1 MHHSLCR
8 APRSKPFEI
17 AARTIPAVASGR
29 KVRLSPPWSVKLY
42 ISFSTTSVNSPIAR
56 LKSSVCSTMGTR
68 ISS

>member
-1 MHHSLCR
+1 MPL
-8 APRSKPFEI
+8 EI

-29 KVRLSPPWSVKLY
+29 SVRLSPLWSLKVY

-56 LKSSVCSTMGTR
+56 LKRLVCSTMGTR